1 MQHCAANDRV
11 HARSVPRK
19 RGEIADHEVAGGKR
33 GRQLRGTA
41 AHLIDGPGIL
51 VDAEA
56 VKARSQEV
64 MEIAAVA
71 AAGVED
77 AAARVE
83 PPLEQLVEQVN
94 VDFPERIAQFGARRH
109 E

>member
-1 MQHCAANDRV
+1 
-11 HARSVPRK
+11 
-19 RGEIADHEVAGGKR
+19 
-33 GRQLRGTA
+33 
-41 AHLIDGPGIL
+41 
-51 VDAEA
+51 
-56 VKARSQEV
+56 

-83 PPLEQLVEQVN
+83 PPLEQLVEEVD
-94 VDFPERIAQFGARRH
+94 VDFPERVAQFGARRH